1 MDSLQSFSD
10 VLAGRSSHCQYKH
23 TVNSH
28 LVGGGDLE
36 DTIVL
41 LTARQSSS
49 VLFKVDIR
57 VATVQ
62 YYRIISVFN
71 HTYRVEF
78 DTVDK
83 QYMR

>member
-1 MDSLQSFSD
+1 M
-10 VLAGRSSHCQYKH
+10 
-23 TVNSH
+23 
-28 LVGGGDLE
+28 E

-71 HTYRVEF
+71 HTNRVEF